1 MALISC
7 YKIIS
12 LFSFLVKAYI
22 AFLVLKIYIGKR
34 LIFFLKYYCLSAAIY
49 LDRLCMKKK
58 YYKKGEEIIKEGML
72 SDCAY
77 IIDAGKVEVS
87 KICNNGEKQIFDVLN
102 ENDIFG
108 EMGLIDGFPRSATVI
123 ALEDCTIS
131 IMTQEAFN
139 SLAQY
144 NPQALMPIL
153 KVLAKRLRATLT
165 LVEELQAAKPTPTHP
180 SDNI

>member
-1 MALISC
+1 M
-7 YKIIS
+7 KT
-12 LFSFLVKAYI
+12 
-22 AFLVLKIYIGKR
+22 
-34 LIFFLKYYCLSAAIY
+34 KYF
-49 LDRLCMKKK
+49 
-58 YYKKGEEIIKEGML
+58 KKGEEIIKEGML

-77 IIDAGKVEVS
+77 IIDAGQVEVS
-87 KICNNGEKQIFDVLN
+87 KIRPNGEKQIIDVLN

-108 EMGLIDGFPRSATVI
+108 EMGLIDGFPRSATVV

-139 SLAQY
+139 SLAQH

-165 LVEELQAAKPTPTHP
+165 LVEDLQEGKPTPKHLK
-180 SDNI
+180 DNI

>member
-1 MALISC
+1 
-7 YKIIS
+7 
-12 LFSFLVKAYI
+12 
-22 AFLVLKIYIGKR
+22 
-34 LIFFLKYYCLSAAIY
+34 
-49 LDRLCMKKK
+49 MKTK

-77 IIDAGKVEVS
+77 IIESGRVEVS
-87 KICNNGEKQIFDVLN
+87 KKKPNGEKQSIGILK

-108 EMGLIDGFPRSATVI
+108 EMGLIDGFPRSATVV

-139 SLAQY
+139 SLAQH

-153 KVLAKRLRATLT
+153 KVLAKRLRATLS
-165 LVEELQAAKPTPTHP
+165 LVEELQEGKPSSHLK
-180 SDNI
+180 DHI

>member
-1 MALISC
+1 
-7 YKIIS
+7 
-12 LFSFLVKAYI
+12 
-22 AFLVLKIYIGKR
+22 
-34 LIFFLKYYCLSAAIY
+34 
-49 LDRLCMKKK
+49 
-58 YYKKGEEIIKEGML
+58 ML

-77 IIDAGKVEVS
+77 IIEAGRVEVS
-87 KICNNGEKQIFDVLN
+87 KKRPSGERQVIGILE

-108 EMGLIDGFPRSATVI
+108 EMGLIDGLPRSASVI

-139 SLAQY
+139 SLAQR

-165 LVEELQAAKPTPTHP
+165 LVENLQDGKKNLG
-180 SDNI
+180 SLDDRV

>member
-1 MALISC
+1 M
-7 YKIIS
+7 KT
-12 LFSFLVKAYI
+12 
-22 AFLVLKIYIGKR
+22 
-34 LIFFLKYYCLSAAIY
+34 KYF
-49 LDRLCMKKK
+49 
-58 YYKKGEEIIKEGML
+58 KKGEEIIKEGML

-87 KICNNGEKQIFDVLN
+87 KLRPNGEKQIIGVLN

-108 EMGLIDGFPRSATVI
+108 EMGLIDGFPRSATVV

-139 SLAQY
+139 SLAQH

-165 LVEELQAAKPTPTHP
+165 LVEDLQEGKAPPQHLK
-180 SDNI
+180 DRI

>member
-1 MALISC
+1 
-7 YKIIS
+7 
-12 LFSFLVKAYI
+12 
-22 AFLVLKIYIGKR
+22 
-34 LIFFLKYYCLSAAIY
+34 
-49 LDRLCMKKK
+49 
-58 YYKKGEEIIKEGML
+58 ML

-87 KICNNGEKQIFDVLN
+87 KIRPNGEKQIIDVLN

-139 SLAQY
+139 SLAQH

-165 LVEELQAAKPTPTHP
+165 LVEDLQEGRATPDNLK
-180 SDNI
+180 DNI

>member
-1 MALISC
+1 M
-7 YKIIS
+7 KT
-12 LFSFLVKAYI
+12 
-22 AFLVLKIYIGKR
+22 IY
-34 LIFFLKYYCLSAAIY
+34 F
-49 LDRLCMKKK
+49 
-58 YYKKGEEIIKEGML
+58 KKGEEIIQEGTL

-77 IIDAGKVEVS
+77 IIDAGRVEVS
-87 KICNNGEKQIFDVLN
+87 KKRPNGEKHIIGVLN

-108 EMGLIDGFPRSATVI
+108 EMGLIDGFPRSATVV

-139 SLAQY
+139 SLAQH

-165 LVEELQAAKPTPTHP
+165 LVEDLQEGKVSSHLK
-180 SDNI
+180 DRI

>member
-1 MALISC
+1 M
-7 YKIIS
+7 KT
-12 LFSFLVKAYI
+12 
-22 AFLVLKIYIGKR
+22 
-34 LIFFLKYYCLSAAIY
+34 KYF
-49 LDRLCMKKK
+49 
-58 YYKKGEEIIKEGML
+58 KKGEEIIKEGML

-87 KICNNGEKQIFDVLN
+87 KILPNGEKQIIGLLN

-108 EMGLIDGFPRSATVI
+108 EMGLIDGFPRSATVV

-139 SLAQY
+139 SLAQH

-165 LVEELQAAKPTPTHP
+165 LVEDLQEGKSPPHHLK
-180 SDNI
+180 DRI